1 MASPYAPTTTT
12 KGVGDNCELL
22 PIVTDPF
29 DVYLQLLLIGIDLVI
44 QAPKSPEFSY
54 TVFYGIAWYYIV
66 LKYIQLGEIL
76 TFFCGF
82 WRFLMLFCY

>member
-29 DVYLQLLLIGIDLVI
+29 DPLICYVYLQLLLIGIDLVI

-54 TVFYGIAWYYIV
+54 TVFYGIA
-66 LKYIQLGEIL
+66 
-76 TFFCGF
+76 
-82 WRFLMLFCY
+82 